1 MSQTKGFKKTRKLI
15 NAGVEIA
22 GGAVGG
28 ALGFLAG
35 GPLGAAALGAG
46 GTAIS
51 KTLIH
56 IGDELSERL
65 LGPRELTRIG
75 ATLAL
80 ATKEISER
88 IKNGENVRSD
98 GFFEYDESGRSK
110 ADELS
115 ESVLLKSQREP
126 EEKKI
131 PLLAHL
137 LANISFSTEISV
149 SLGEQMIKAVEQ
161 LTYRQLCILRLAA
174 INEHFK
180 LRKTDYRGS
189 DTFPRE
195 VYQLM
200 HECYDLYNRGF
211 ISNAGHAA
219 LGITDIA
226 PAGIRP
232 QGLGAD
238 IHNWMQLWQIPIE
251 DIQLLA
257 DVLSDTAKK

>member
-1 MSQTKGFKKTRKLI
+1 VSQTKEFKKTRKLI

-28 ALGFLAG
+28 ALGFLAE
-35 GPLGAAALGAG
+35 GPIAAAVWGAG

-88 IKNGENVRSD
+88 IENGEIVRDD
-98 GFFEYDESGRSK
+98 GFFEDDESGRSK
-110 ADELS
+110 ADELA

-149 SLGEQMIKAVEQ
+149 SLGEQ
-161 LTYRQLCILRLAA
+161 
-174 INEHFK
+174 
-180 LRKTDYRGS
+180 TDS
-189 DTFPRE
+189 SVFCD
-195 VYQLM
+195 
-200 HECYDLYNRGF
+200 
-211 ISNAGHAA
+211 
-219 LGITDIA
+219 
-226 PAGIRP
+226 
-232 QGLGAD
+232 
-238 IHNWMQLWQIPIE
+238 
-251 DIQLLA
+251 
-257 DVLSDTAKK
+257 